1 MALKMGY
8 AGQLYR
14 NPTLIT
20 ASVPSTGWVLMDNV
34 KDLTIP
40 DAMREVDVET
50 KAAGGV
56 TEYEPSSYQ
65 FAVEFMMEYDPSDA
79 DITAVE
85 TAFRARS
92 ALAFAFMDDTMANA
106 VKGTVCNMKVFKF
119 EKQQPISGSQK
130 VAIALKPCFG
140 SKLQAYT
147 ATGTGA

>member
-14 NPTLIT
+14 NPTAIT
-20 ASVPSTGWVLMDNV
+20 TSVPSTGWVLMDYV

-65 FAVEFMMEYDPSDA
+65 FSVEFQMEFDPA
-79 DITAVE
+79 DGDVQAIE

-92 ALAFAFMDDTMANA
+92 ALAFAFMDDTMATG

-130 VAIALKPCFG
+130 VAIALKPCLT

-147 ATGTGA
+147 AVGTGA